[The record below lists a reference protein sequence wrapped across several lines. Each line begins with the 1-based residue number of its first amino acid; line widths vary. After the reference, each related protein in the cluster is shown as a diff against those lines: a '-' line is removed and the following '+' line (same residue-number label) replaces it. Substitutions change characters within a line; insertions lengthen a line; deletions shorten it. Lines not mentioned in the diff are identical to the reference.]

1 MIIYTFGSTCS
12 LHIFF
17 YFAAVSVCVSCYTL
31 VAISMERFF
40 AICYPLRSRSWQT
53 LSHAYKIIIC
63 IWIFGLVLMLPVAV
77 GNEIITLRTGSKACR
92 EIWAKELR
100 SLEIA
105 YSITL
110 AIILLVIPLLT
121 MAIAYGGISYK
132 LWFTMKQQIREKS
145 GKLAFTAKYGRYIF
159 GEPRK
164 KK

>member
-1 MIIYTFGSTCS
+1 
-12 LHIFF
+12 
-17 YFAAVSVCVSCYTL
+17 
-31 VAISMERFF
+31 
-40 AICYPLRSRSWQT
+40 
-53 LSHAYKIIIC
+53 
-63 IWIFGLVLMLPVAV
+63 MLPVAV

-92 EIWAKELR
+92 EVWAKELR